1 MQNVQRVTLVQ
12 RVVVLLAV
20 RHHLWPVDPRVQPF
34 ITALVEIKPVI
45 VRHLKLGI
53 MPPIQQ

>member
-45 VRHLKLGI
+45 VRHLKLGT